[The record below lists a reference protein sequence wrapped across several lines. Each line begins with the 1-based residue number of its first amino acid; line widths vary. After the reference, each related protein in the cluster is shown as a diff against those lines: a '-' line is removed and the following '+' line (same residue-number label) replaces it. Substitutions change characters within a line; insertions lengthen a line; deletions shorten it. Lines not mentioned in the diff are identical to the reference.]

1 MNELEFDENELLD
14 LFENNRMI
22 SDKEKL
28 TDYIVVAKNTIEKN
42 SKISIRVNEKDLRKV
57 KSKAIEVGVPYQTL
71 INMIIHQYAEN
82 KIKLS
87 TAKGNFMY

>member
-87 TAKGNFMY
+87 V

>member
-1 MNELEFDENELLD
+1 MNELEFDENELLN
-14 LFENNRMI
+14 LFENNQMI
-22 SDKEKL
+22 SNKEKV
-28 TDYIVVAKNTIEKN
+28 TDYIIVAKSTIEKN

-87 TAKGNFMY
+87 L

>member
-14 LFENNRMI
+14 LFENNQMI

-87 TAKGNFMY
+87 V

>member
-71 INMIIHQYAEN
+71 INMIIHQYAE
-82 KIKLS
+82 KSVVVKQILD
-87 TAKGNFMY
+87 